1 MLNLGRLILLL
12 STTIQADLRADI
24 IPLAMWIKAIPEFY
38 QMLQQLIT
46 LITLAKLVSVTA
58 TQAEIILFKT

>member
-1 MLNLGRLILLL
+1 MLSLGRSILLL
-12 STTIQADLRADI
+12 STTIRAGLRADI
-24 IPLAMWIKAIPEFY
+24 ILLAMWIKAIPEFY

-46 LITLAKLVSVTA
+46 LITLAKLVSATA

>member
-1 MLNLGRLILLL
+1 MLSLGRSILLL
-12 STTIQADLRADI
+12 STTIQAGPRVDI

-46 LITLAKLVSVTA
+46 LITLAKLVSATA
-58 TQAEIILFKT
+58 TQEEIILFKT